1 MRLNH
6 TKVKGLMS
14 RKNWWLPDFIFDVRR
29 QISITSTRVAQML
42 SLLVVQ
48 LLGNQFQSEGDY
60 RVRLVRDKVSPLI
73 MVWLRLTAIIL
84 RQSGKSLQIIVVS
97 FLNAGGFPTQQFE
110 SLFSKGLDSSGC
122 QMVIIWLNSF
132 MKARLL
138 CTSTMTGWGLFFM
151 TCYSL
156 VLNFCFQFRFVSVR
170 FPSVYA
176 PFSLAFFFF
185 LTKLLN
191 TKAKG
196 ISCIYIFFY

>member
-138 CTSTMTGWGLFFM
+138 CTSTMTGWGLFFYDLLFFSFELLLSIQV
-151 TCYSL
+151 CLS
-156 VLNFCFQFRFVSVR
+156 S
-170 FPSVYA
+170 FPECVCS
-176 PFSLAFFFF
+176 F
-185 LTKLLN
+185 
-191 TKAKG
+191 
-196 ISCIYIFFY
+196 

>member
-14 RKNWWLPDFIFDVRR
+14 RKNWWLPDFIFD
-29 QISITSTRVAQML
+29 
-42 SLLVVQ
+42 
-48 LLGNQFQSEGDY
+48 LGNQFQSEGDY
-60 RVRLVRDKVSPLI
+60 RVCLVRDKVSPLI

-84 RQSGKSLQIIVVS
+84 SGKSLQIIVVS

-122 QMVIIWLNSF
+122 QMFIIWLNSF

-156 VLNFCFQFRFVSVR
+156 VLNFCFQFRFVSVC
-170 FPSVYA
+170 FLSVYA
-176 PFSLAFFFF
+176 PFSLVFFCFDQA
-185 LTKLLN
+185 TKH
-191 TKAKG
+191 
-196 ISCIYIFFY
+196 